1 MTRSV
6 TIASLRRVIDATPF
20 RPFTL
25 HVADGRRLHV
35 PHREFLSH
43 TPGGRTLIVY
53 DEEDDEAFSI
63 LDMLLVTEIVVP
75 RRRGR

>member
-1 MTRSV
+1 M
-6 TIASLRRVIDATPF
+6 
-20 RPFTL
+20 
-25 HVADGRRLHV
+25 

-63 LDMLLVTEIVVP
+63 IDLLLVTEIEV
-75 RRRGR
+75 RRRSR

>member
-1 MTRSV
+1 MSKAV
-6 TIASLRRVIDATPF
+6 TFEQLRRVIDATPF

-25 HVADGRRLHV
+25 HAADGRRFHV

-53 DEEDDEAFSI
+53 DDQDDEAFSI
-63 LDMLLVTEIVVP
+63 LDLLLVTEIEVP
-75 RRRGR
+75 R